1 MMKSMT
7 AFGRAKETVGGREI
21 TAELKSVNSR
31 YFDCSVKLSR
41 TFSPLEDRIKP
52 YLMSKG
58 ISRGKLDVYIGAE
71 TVESDGVEIC
81 LDSALAGS
89 YVEALKKL
97 RDTYSLHDD
106 ISVMEVA
113 RLGDVF
119 VRKKPDEDIERDW
132 EDVKSVLDKATD
144 IFLDARAREGASLE
158 ADLSK
163 KLTVVRGIVD
173 KIETLSE
180 GNIAS
185 YKTKL
190 EERIRKML
198 DDNKISVDESRILT
212 ECAIFADKVSID
224 EEIVRLRSHFDAF
237 DKISESTEP
246 VGRKLDF
253 LLQEM
258 NREANTIGSKCGD
271 AEIAHCVVDVKTE
284 LEKIREQI
292 QNIE

>member
-163 KLTVVRGIVD
+163 KLTVVRKIVD

-185 YKTKL
+185 YKAKL

-253 LLQEM
+253 L
-258 NREANTIGSKCGD
+258 
-271 AEIAHCVVDVKTE
+271 
-284 LEKIREQI
+284 
-292 QNIE
+292 